1 MYNFENHVDMM
12 RIVEFPRRHGTEWG
26 GMVINFI
33 FSRICQSNIL
43 AGYLASGEVR
53 SVAKR
58 SMAILLVTTCP
69 SSRGTRFVLRNLL
82 SPPLPPSPPGSRC
95 GVESQR

>member
-1 MYNFENHVDMM
+1 
-12 RIVEFPRRHGTEWG
+12 
-26 GMVINFI
+26 MVINFI

-53 SVAKR
+53 SMAKR

-82 SPPLPPSPPGSRC
+82 SPSPPPLPPSLLLPAAGVAWKASANVPPMTIKICR
-95 GVESQR
+95 QHI